1 MQWKGIPDNVPGR
14 SAGAFG
20 PVDGVRGREAAARA
34 LFCGAHGRPSRRIA
48 EAKYKL
54 RGELAMNLFVQRAVA
69 TLVLA
74 AQAAGLGTGA
84 AQAAGV
90 NAGAAAQAAPA
101 GAVVQ
106 AAGTLRDS
114 QPPVKPTP
122 PTEPTPPGHVAYIG
136 QTTYIVETR
145 EAFGEH
151 YPSVYF
157 LIWDTTDPSLSEEE
171 RARREQENEASLAEQ
186 EAAHEARVDEEY
198 QKYLAQRY
206 AEWLKE
212 KEELDAKAA
221 AEWEAAQAQYQKELA
236 QYNADYAQYQKDL
249 AQWEIAYA
257 QWEKEQAE
265 AQRKP
270 DVDVTT
276 PTTGTDVTA
285 PKPGTDVTAPTT
297 GTDATAPKPGT
308 DTDPSVGNT
317 TKTPDQVVKEN
328 QQKETVENFP
338 PDVWDKYDLT
348 PEERAALEILL
359 RQMAGTPKTNG
370 TTNLPSN
377 GSTTR
382 PTVDVTGKNEAPADA
397 TERVNEF
404 LAKYPTGTTWDDNTV
419 YKNFV
424 ACAAYAFQA
433 QHLAFGAD
441 ADYVW
446 SKDPADI
453 RQYSIVRISTTSSA
467 SHWVFVLSVNEDGT
481 MTTAEGNVNGK
492 VMIGA
497 TRTIDA
503 NRIYEIWNPA

>member
-1 MQWKGIPDNVPGR
+1 
-14 SAGAFG
+14 
-20 PVDGVRGREAAARA
+20 
-34 LFCGAHGRPSRRIA
+34 
-48 EAKYKL
+48 
-54 RGELAMNLFVQRAVA
+54 MNLFVQRAVA

-122 PTEPTPPGHVAYIG
+122 PTEPTPPGPLEIVPHTQIA
-136 QTTYIVETR
+136 YIVETR

-186 EAAHEARVDEEY
+186 KAAHEARVDEEY
-198 QKYLAQRY
+198 QKYLAEQ
-206 AEWLKE
+206 
-212 KEELDAKAA
+212 A
-221 AEWEAAQAQYQKELA
+221 AEHQRLQAEADAQAQAKQEQYQAEWAAKTK
-236 QYNADYAQYQKDL
+236 QYNFDCFMYQLALNQYEKDL

-297 GTDATAPKPGT
+297 GTDVTAPKPGT